1 MSGIVGNNTD
11 RESGLIKA
19 AVGEVEKLASD
30 PGAPVE
36 GQVWFNTT
44 GNVFKYFDGSNT
56 QTVSTE

>member
-30 PGAPVE
+30 PGSPVE
-36 GQVWFNTT
+36 GQIWFNTES
-44 GNVFKYFDGSNT
+44 NVFKFFDGSST
-56 QTVSTE
+56 QTISTE